1 MNVSVSSNDLRVL
14 LIKAAIVTYWS
25 SFNRVV
31 LVFFGDWNYFSLLGG
46 GKILTWTFACKNSV
60 DIVMHSIQILNTRHS
75 LPY

>member
-1 MNVSVSSNDLRVL
+1 MNVSASSNDLRVL
-14 LIKAAIVTYWS
+14 LIKAAIVPYWS

-31 LVFFGDWNYFSLLGG
+31 LVFFGGWNYFSLLGD

-60 DIVMHSIQILNTRHS
+60 DFVMHSIQILNTRHS